1 MEESNFYP
9 TVMEL
14 HLVLDSRKDLAG
26 QVHRQLSEAIRSG
39 QLADGA
45 QLPPSRLLA
54 TQLGV
59 SRKTVAEAYAR
70 LTRDGLLAGRVGA
83 GSFVRSPRSGPPRAV
98 RADEL
103 AGARMLSHWAELG
116 MPLRLAET
124 EGRSRYEFV
133 GGVTAA
139 THFPRD
145 EWRRCVL
152 RALRQPQAA
161 GHYGLA
167 EGIAPLRQAIARH
180 AAFTRGVRCAAE
192 DVVVT
197 SGAQQALDLVARVL
211 VEPGCTVAV
220 EEPGYPPAR
229 LLFASQGATV
239 IGVPVDREGI
249 VPALIPA
256 GVRLVYVTPAHQFPL
271 GMAMSA
277 ARRSALLARARE
289 IGAVI
294 IEDDYDSAFRYG
306 TRAAECLQSM
316 DTQGMVAYIGTF
328 SKVMLPEMRVG
339 FVVAPPSIL
348 QAVTT
353 AKHLVDVHGNTMIQQ
368 ALAQFI
374 EDGALARHTRRMH
387 AVYAARRARLL
398 ARLESDLG
406 RWLDAVPSDTG
417 MHVAALFKQEID
429 VALLLRLARRMEV
442 GLYALDD
449 FYAASPPRPGLL
461 FGLGAIE
468 ALDIDPA
475 LDRLAVILG
484 QMG

>member
-1 MEESNFYP
+1 
-9 TVMEL
+9 MEL
-14 HLVLDSRKDLAG
+14 HLVLDSPKDLAG
-26 QVHRQLSEAIRSG
+26 QIHRQLSEAIRFG
-39 QLADGA
+39 QLADGT
-45 QLPPSRLLA
+45 QLPPTRLLA
-54 TQLGV
+54 AQLGV
-59 SRKTVAEAYAR
+59 SRKTVAQAYAR
-70 LTRDGLLAGRVGA
+70 LTRDRLLAGRVGA
-83 GSFVRSPRSGPPRAV
+83 GSFVRNPLIPAPRPVA
-98 RADEL
+98 ADEL
-103 AGARMLSHWAELG
+103 AGAGVLRRWAELG
-116 MPLRLAET
+116 MPLRQAGV
-124 EGRSRYEFV
+124 EGQSRYEFV

-139 THFPRD
+139 AHFPRD
-145 EWRRCVL
+145 EWRRCLL
-152 RALRQPQAA
+152 RALRQPQAP

-180 AAFTRGVRCAAE
+180 AGFTRGVRCTAE

-197 SGAQQALDLVARVL
+197 SGAQQALDLAARVL

-239 IGVPVDREGI
+239 VGVPVDSEGI

-271 GMAMSA
+271 GLAMSP
-277 ARRSALLARARE
+277 ARRTALLARARE

-306 TRAAECLQSM
+306 TRAAQCLQSM
-316 DTQGMVAYIGTF
+316 DTHGIVAYIGTF

-339 FVVAPPSIL
+339 FVVAPPSVL

-353 AKHLVDVHGNTMIQQ
+353 AKHMVDVHGNTMIQQ

-374 EDGALARHTRRMH
+374 DDGALARHTRRMH

-398 ARLESDLG
+398 ARLTGDLG
-406 RWLDAVPSDTG
+406 RWLEAVPSDTG
-417 MHVAALFKQEID
+417 MHVAAFFKQEID
-429 VALLLRLARRMEV
+429 LPLLLRLARRMEV

-449 FYAASPPRPGLL
+449 FYADTPPRPGLL

-475 LDRLAVILG
+475 LDRLAVVLG
-484 QMG
+484 QIT